1 MGDFIPQTPSLG
13 PCPQTPSSLR
23 AYRSFLSENSMKRG
37 LARRIRRSRKPL
49 AQYKKFRPSS
59 PELHVLKWR
68 RHPDSNWRMKLL
80 QSFALPLGYGA
91 IWSGRRDSDS
101 RHPPWQGGTLP
112 LSYYR
117 IWCLGAESNHRHGD
131 FQSPALPTELPR
143 QKWRRGRGSNPRPP
157 A

>member
-1 MGDFIPQTPSLG
+1 M
-13 PCPQTPSSLR
+13 
-23 AYRSFLSENSMKRG
+23 
-37 LARRIRRSRKPL
+37 RRIRGSLDGHRLSNPPDSPRRGRFQNGPAL
-49 AQYKKFRPSS
+49 LFARQMLHLVRALKKHKKAPGRHYRRLCVS
-59 PELHVLKWR
+59 KWR